1 MKQRCTY
8 ERATGRLTLLL
19 LHSMIAKYLLFSPS
33 FLFFFCFYFDI
44 LIVFERR
51 KVDVVCLNAS
61 DATTLW
67 ECMNSDANGI
77 QVDFDDGYLFFLLY
91 SFIFFYCLF

>member
-1 MKQRCTY
+1 
-8 ERATGRLTLLL
+8 
-19 LHSMIAKYLLFSPS
+19 MIVKYLFSTS
-33 FLFFFCFYFDI
+33 SLLFCFYFDI

-91 SFIFFYCLF
+91 SFIFFYILLYSFIVCFDIFF

>member
-19 LHSMIAKYLLFSPS
+19 LHSMIAKYLFSTS
-33 FLFFFCFYFDI
+33 SLLFCFYFDI

-77 QVDFDDGYLFFLLY
+77 QVDFDDGYLLY